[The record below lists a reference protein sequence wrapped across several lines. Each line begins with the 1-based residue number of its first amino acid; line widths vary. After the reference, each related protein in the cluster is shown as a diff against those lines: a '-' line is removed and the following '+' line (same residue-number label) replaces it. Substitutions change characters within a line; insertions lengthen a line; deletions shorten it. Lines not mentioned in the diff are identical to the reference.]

1 MNAVGT
7 VDAFRSYLAWQA
19 EIGLDEVIL
28 TAPPSMRTSAPA
40 DAKGMGLQ
48 ASAPPAGKVPPAS
61 AHGVE
66 ARSSPQGPQEAS
78 SPGGA
83 SGGLFEMLSRSLVES
98 EASTRVNRPGRRPGN
113 RPMVRAAAAP
123 SPEKPEVPGLP
134 AFPDLAGLR
143 GHTEREWESMLKAKG
158 LGTVRLVHGSGPEF
172 APLALAGLEPG
183 PADLES
189 GAPFQGEPGDLLAR
203 MMKAIRLDITG
214 LYATYVV
221 KAGAPGRSLWTRRD
235 LVRLL
240 PLFHAELALARAP
253 VVLLLG
259 EACAQAVLKTGRP
272 LDELR
277 QAPHAV
283 PGAPGREYVATYH
296 PEDLLRRE
304 ELKRKAWDDLKWLQ
318 PRLRGT

>member
-1 MNAVGT
+1 MMSVET
-7 VDAFRSYLAWQA
+7 VDALRTYLAWQA

-28 TAPPSMRTSAPA
+28 SAPLVLRASTPAMASAAGAGQKSSSKPASRTSTAPSGYATAAPTFA
-40 DAKGMGLQ
+40 Q
-48 ASAPPAGKVPPAS
+48 AAPGGQ
-61 AHGVE
+61 GVE
-66 ARSSPQGPQEAS
+66 
-78 SPGGA
+78 PGG
-83 SGGLFEMLSRSLVES
+83 LYEMLSKSLEES
-98 EASTRVNRPGRRPGN
+98 ESNAKGSRALGRPA
-113 RPMVRAAAAP
+113 VAP
-123 SPEKPEVPGLP
+123 SPEKPAGPGLP
-134 AFPDLAGLR
+134 VFADMAELR
-143 GHTEREWESMLKAKG
+143 GQTDREWETLLKSKG

-183 PADLES
+183 PEDLES
-189 GAPFQGEPGDLLAR
+189 GAPFQGESGDLLAR
-203 MMKAIRLDITG
+203 MMKAIRLDMPS

-240 PLFHAELALARAP
+240 PLFHAELALAKAP

-277 QAPHAV
+277 QAAHAV
-283 PGAPGREYVATYH
+283 PGAPGRDFVATYH
-296 PEDLLRRE
+296 PEDLLRKE